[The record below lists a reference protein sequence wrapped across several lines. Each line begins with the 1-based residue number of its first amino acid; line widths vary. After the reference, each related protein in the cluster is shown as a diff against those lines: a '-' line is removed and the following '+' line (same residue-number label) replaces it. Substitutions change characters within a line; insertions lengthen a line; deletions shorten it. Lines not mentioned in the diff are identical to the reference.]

1 MKIMIFD
8 TYLKEREELLSEFF
22 KKRRVKVELMEFELL
37 GEKIL
42 NDAIVGILKTIIV
55 MNILDEE
62 KNLNNN

>member
-1 MKIMIFD
+1 MIFD